1 MHRLLKVSAGAA
13 AAAAL
18 LTVAACSPDAADF
31 KDEAE
36 AFIEDDEEDVAQQS
50 GLTFDDA
57 ACEEPP
63 SKDVGSTFTCTAVG
77 SDGTSYTFTAE
88 ITGER
93 EFQLTSVDV
102 AAGATPTESAPPTS

>member
-1 MHRLLKVSAGAA
+1 MHRLLKVSAG

-36 AFIEDDEEDVAQQS
+36 GFIEDDEEDVAQQS
-50 GLTFDDA
+50 GLTFDEA
-57 ACEEPP
+57 NCEEPA

-77 SDGTSYTFTAE
+77 SDGGTYTFTAE

-102 AAGATPTESAPPTS
+102 AAGETPAESAPPTS